1 MAIFCTKCGT
11 SNAEDHSF
19 CEHCGAPLRKPAA
32 TPMPEATST
41 PDAAVVPRGSR
52 KAVYAA
58 AAVGGFLL
66 VGAGALYV
74 AMATPA
80 PTSTRLLAAAKAG
93 HGEGLTQRARQELC
107 LSNMNYAAEPFN
119 VAQYDQ
125 GTQDWLNTLVSAGLY
140 SPGVTVAG
148 GGFFARSVVQYNA
161 TPELAKWR
169 EGRRLCLGK
178 GVEIADVVDIG
189 QPIEKKLIRGNEGAA
204 SVPTIQAVSAQ
215 LVLQAA
221 DVAPWLDKA
230 DVQGTVLAQISGWQ
244 YQGGKLQ
251 KKTAEVF
258 GLREGQ
264 WATGPAYKAELEQQS
279 AAARRSARAGEESA
293 SASDGGGIFA
303 RLGQLFSF
311 GGHPLQGSWRV
322 DTAGMGELFGRT
334 RLPDD
339 LSPAITFTRDTMEV
353 GGQSI
358 KCKFEVDGQRVK
370 VTPEGQSESQIFE
383 MRDSNTAV
391 MDMGFMQVSYK
402 RVP

>member
-1 MAIFCTKCGT
+1 
-11 SNAEDHSF
+11 
-19 CEHCGAPLRKPAA
+19 
-32 TPMPEATST
+32 
-41 PDAAVVPRGSR
+41 
-52 KAVYAA
+52 
-58 AAVGGFLL
+58 
-66 VGAGALYV
+66 
-74 AMATPA
+74 
-80 PTSTRLLAAAKAG
+80 
-93 HGEGLTQRARQELC
+93 
-107 LSNMNYAAEPFN
+107 
-119 VAQYDQ
+119 
-125 GTQDWLNTLVSAGLY
+125 LY

-189 QPIEKKLIRGNEGAA
+189 KPTEKKLYRNDDETAD
-204 SVPTIQAVSAQ
+204 SPTIQAVSAQ

-264 WATGPAYKAELEQQS
+264 WATGPAYKAELEKQY
-279 AAARRSARAGEESA
+279 AAARRTARAGEESA
-293 SASDGGGIFA
+293 SASAVGGIFA

-358 KCKFEVDGQRVK
+358 KCTFEVDGQRVK